1 MVRKYS
7 NNQRVR
13 IKTSNGPHKPPPND
27 CKGTLATIA
36 DQSPSEWLKEADSI
50 HTETPPSYYIVLD
63 DGGIELIGEDWL
75 EPA

>member
-1 MVRKYS
+1 MVRKYR

-27 CKGTLATIA
+27 HKGAFATIA
-36 DQSPSEWLKEADSI
+36 EQSTSDWLRAANSI
-50 HTETPPSYYIVLD
+50 HTETPPSYYIVMD
-63 DGGIELIGEDWL
+63 DGSIELIGEDWL